1 MAGLQLGTN
10 YINSYEAAHDLL
22 QTTPYFRQDDW
33 QEFAKRGE
41 LDNYIGVLSRADEL
55 PSFDQFAEE
64 NRFDL
69 LDADKRYTYMANELL
84 GDKTNVDTERTLT
97 KYNDDGTITEYKQ
110 NMSDYDYTKYLLNQY
125 KDYKIAEENRQIEQE
140 RKDDMNGFVKFLAS
154 VAGTAGE
161 FTKGALD
168 LVSGVVSIV
177 GAPIGGIVT
186 AAQGDGFNKGER
198 EVLGGALDISDNI
211 GLTEAL
217 DKFERENTF
226 LKDLDGNL
234 TSFGKIF
241 GQTAYSFG
249 QIIIPGVIGKALSA
263 AGVSANIAGKIS
275 TGIYYTGM
283 TGNNIKD
290 MINDPRMATVPTWE
304 IIFNAAAKSAVEYAI
319 QVGVSKIFGTSTIDK
334 LIGIGGSSTQG
345 IFSKLGIS
353 ARGGLARVGL
363 EFVNEGVEEMLQQF
377 SNVLVDDFFG
387 IFEQNFGQ
395 LSDWNFQTMFDAFV
409 LGGIGGAFAG
419 SFRMMTMRRTPD
431 IKQRYSEKSGF
442 KVYNWFKSK
451 LANYEYINRYS
462 DVAQL
467 YDNIM
472 NDSKMTSEERIV
484 ATEQMYS
491 AMRVFGAYYNQ
502 IGEQRM
508 QAAEQMLTTM
518 KQYSRSLY
526 DDSKNIKKTTTQIFT
541 QLGNMRID
549 EQNAIIEKMKAAA
562 MTSVDNIVTRNNI
575 DTIDDQDLLNKTKQY
590 FNDNPDA
597 DYIVYTRDGKNVI
610 SFKNATFVPI
620 EYMKNLDSN
629 SVLKNQAEQTV
640 VDAIQNAKGLTVTLD
655 EIYTVFKKVTGRE
668 DVTNQEI
675 IYNLLFNESFQRIL
689 LTTANRE
696 VYRVLAHLKDIV
708 NNATRKTV
716 KDAIFKERMQQT
728 YDALAKNLVDY
739 LINQQT
745 AYYDNLS
752 ILTKEQKAY
761 IKNQRYSKDLANRV
775 RNNEKLSQDDYSVL
789 ENRVN
794 SMPAT
799 DEVRQEVIENLHS
812 DEQTARNNAMNVIER
827 YYRNIFN
834 SPYDNKTYLELSS
847 QGNAVFDEFLRN
859 LGKTLD
865 TLLDV
870 KANSVDAQIIAEL
883 YNEVNRQTIIRY
895 YRDQF
900 AEFTNG
906 NYDFTISK
914 GQFIIHENESVRQQ
928 GFDNFIEQHKQIRG
942 NYANIKGRTFTD
954 IRQNAAF
961 KYLNTVIN
969 KNVDIGTRS
978 TLDVRDLVYNSNY
991 LTKKA
996 KQEIEEQYGSITPI
1010 NTFLYLRNRF
1020 LEESGNTVSIIV
1032 TPEYDFV
1039 IVDVKPMIQMFKDEE
1054 FKVQTK
1060 NEVSISDYIK
1070 SEYLTGRLAD
1080 TKVRLGDENEYNPTS
1095 NIITVKKDTPA
1106 KVRVAI
1112 AHEFQHA
1119 IQVANNLNG
1128 GLDYNWLSN
1137 MTKRQQRAIINDIH
1151 RHRPELFET
1160 IVEGKKQNVTR
1171 GSELEFEIARNFI
1184 YDSTG
1189 ESQAYGAEGRDIVDY
1204 YPVITRRQGDS
1215 VSLITPWGSI
1225 YNVNG
1230 NMSQVPKYDFND
1242 INDINIIKQLLPNKN
1257 ISEWLNLNY
1266 TDMVRDIKGPAYEY
1280 YYGENNDTELSINGQ
1295 QLVEELT
1302 NIPFAEQETIE
1313 TKKKIYNFSDK
1324 DIEIM
1329 KRDAWFIIAPTIS
1342 FEEFLQLDIPYIRF
1356 SKNIQNHSSIY
1367 NSVTLLSTVKDLRET
1382 SIRKLK
1388 DFLFSATIGGTNN
1401 YIIYIG
1407 TVKAKDLMAFF
1418 DNYGMNEGIVSDNIL
1433 SKAEIYN
1440 YNYHNDVLTNL
1451 SNMSQAPEYDKLV
1464 NEYAKRTYNT
1474 QMTPNSLTG
1483 FIFPDGYVGFSE
1495 TMWTHEQF
1503 YQDLAKQFGARAD
1516 LFKDNLVEIALNT
1529 NRFSGAYVDSMTI
1542 RVNGKLNADQRTA
1555 LYDFVSD
1562 ALANDAQ
1569 IEIEDIPSGRYA
1581 GSEPGD
1587 YNARRLLARAGISIG
1602 GGSMSM
1608 AQPGDKRT
1616 RRIKAD
1622 VWKDTNL
1629 KYFNKRQGVDP
1640 RIQDLVINLDPAQT
1654 EPDLWEFIGGNR
1666 KGELNMWT
1674 LQEYIRNASRMNDYT
1689 FNKINQYVYQNNN
1702 IKTFNELQRLVD
1714 SFDIYFALSVA
1725 IRSIKNT
1732 NKLDLLNRKISY
1744 KNARKLYDQV
1754 ATDPRTERAVNKS
1767 LGYFNGYIDTR
1778 SGKAKYVPIELDL
1791 EAARISLLKRYDGTI
1806 NSIVNIAMRAK
1817 ASAILYNEHP
1827 YYRQRSGRGQTVS
1840 ADEQIDESRSRID
1853 FIADDSAQNAFNEV
1867 IYGYTREQMID
1878 KILDYTIEQAAMR
1891 GQIIKNTDALRAAI
1905 ERHSTDTIE
1914 NMFVELDL
1922 ADDMGVK
1929 VNNDMIALTPDENV
1943 QEQVAKNVNKNSI
1956 IKRPSSYKQ
1965 SIIQFAQTIRN
1976 RLSLREFKK
1985 LPEDVQQMFDKNG
1998 MLKSESYQN
2007 KSREELIQLKEL
2019 MKEIAAKAKR
2029 GEFEVKSDDLL
2040 RKEIKQLQ
2048 KENKQ
2053 LDKEIK
2059 NRPIVE
2065 KTINLANH
2073 EFTINSDAEMPNVLR
2088 QMINTSFET
2097 FADTDVK
2104 YLTGSDEKHLKL
2116 SLNEFTN
2123 KNAMRLSGLT
2133 SGDAEAIID
2142 YFNNAIVISNE
2153 QSLKIFNAIK
2163 MYTLAAV
2170 YDLARQ
2176 GQFVLSSDYITRIKE
2191 IMRAAGSQAGTDLA
2205 VFRNVIETFN
2215 PSKQI
2220 IQSMARSNGIEF
2232 DEQLVDDMIDAL
2244 SKNDIAKARV
2254 IKEQMY
2260 QDVLAKAKKGK
2271 VRRTIWDKLIAF
2283 ERMAMLSSP
2292 GTWVRNITS
2301 NYTVTFMNEIGGKLG
2316 KLFTGKFK
2324 KNVQGQYQIT
2334 DTKTTQEV
2342 YDFIK
2347 TNVEDSGLFALI
2359 KEGLNKWD
2367 PRVTAQKSKTA
2378 SQLTQMIMS
2387 TVENEVFSHSF
2398 NEGKGVKNT
2407 GYLLETFMSKVL
2419 SDNRWIDKRF
2429 KSYLGK
2435 MLTEDVKNGTVLAQ
2449 KPTSENKLKPIDLS
2463 HGLTPDIMNIVA
2475 DAYKLAAY
2483 DYMHRFN
2490 TFSKID
2496 ATIRE
2501 RGGNA
2506 VYFLWKQIM
2515 PFAAASWN
2523 WFIEGLSY
2531 TPIGL
2536 AKSIVDFAR
2545 MEKTID
2551 KLDYQRR
2558 KGDDVISSSFVRYL
2572 AQRNIGKGAI
2582 GTIGF
2587 LIGMM
2592 LGGFGVAEVDEED
2605 EKVKLHIG
2613 DIWLDITNLTGTQG
2627 ILLGMMV
2634 MNPSKGD
2641 AWDAIVQVADT
2652 LANDSTLESLF
2663 NLFRYSNSVGEFVV
2677 SYPMT
2682 IAGMF
2687 VPNALKA
2694 FNALIQPNKIKY
2706 SQGFKGDLEYFA
2718 QSLIPGFSYALNMR
2732 TDPFTGETQTKFN
2745 VPFII
2750 DFLNRMTPIKLYNYR
2765 VSELEKKV
2773 LELQAQS
2780 GESLTTNELTG
2791 RYSDIGQ
2798 LNGEDVVKLNQKY
2811 GELNNK
2817 ILTQFF
2823 NNKIV
2828 VRVQNEDGTFSELRY
2843 NQMTNEQRA
2852 NAYNSLT
2859 SKNATYAK
2867 IYVWTQAGNKYY
2879 ATNEMFDILRELGI
2893 RQNVYREVGKKTG
2906 FVK

>member
-1 MAGLQLGTN
+1 MAGLQLGSN
-10 YINSYEAAHDLL
+10 YLNSYEAAHDLL

-55 PSFDQFAEE
+55 PSFDQFAKE

-97 KYNDDGTITEYKQ
+97 KYNDDGTTTEYKQ

-125 KDYKIAEENRQIEQE
+125 KDYKIAKENRQIEQE
-140 RKDDMNGFVKFLAS
+140 RKDDINGFVKFLAS

-177 GAPIGGIVT
+177 SAPIGGIIS

-234 TSFGKIF
+234 TSFGKLF

-249 QIIIPGVIGKALSA
+249 QIMIPGIVGKALSA
-263 AGVSANIAGKIS
+263 AGVGANVAGKIS
-275 TGIYYTGM
+275 SGIYYTGL
-283 TGNNIKD
+283 TSNNIKD
-290 MINDPRMATVPTWE
+290 MINDPSMATVPTWE
-304 IIFNAAAKSAVEYAI
+304 IVFNAAAKSAVEYAV
-319 QVGVSKIFGTSTIDK
+319 QVGVSKIFGTSTIDR
-334 LIGIGGSSTQG
+334 LIGIGGSSTKG
-345 IFSKLGIS
+345 IFSKLGIN
-353 ARGGLARVGL
+353 ARGGLARIGL

-395 LSDWNFQTMFDAFV
+395 LSDWNFQTMFDAFI
-409 LGGIGGAFAG
+409 LGGIGGAIAG

-442 KVYNWFKSK
+442 KAYNWFKSK

-467 YDNIM
+467 YDTIM
-472 NDSKMTSEERIV
+472 NDSKMTSEERII

-502 IGEQRM
+502 TGEQRM

-526 DDSKNIKKTTTQIFT
+526 DDSKNIKKAATQIFT

-562 MTSVDNIVTRNNI
+562 MTSVDNIVTRDNV
-575 DTIDDQDLLNKTKQY
+575 DTIDDPDLLNKTKQY
-590 FNDNPDA
+590 FDDNPDA
-597 DYIVYTRDGKNVI
+597 DYIVYTRDGKNII

-629 SVLKNQAEQTV
+629 AVLKNQAEQVT
-640 VDAIQNAKGLTVTLD
+640 VDAIQNAKGLTVALD
-655 EIYTVFKKVTGRE
+655 EIYTIFKKVTGRE

-752 ILTKEQKAY
+752 ILTKAQKVY

-775 RNNEKLSQDDYSVL
+775 RNNEKLSQADYNVL

-847 QGNAVFDEFLRN
+847 QGNAVFNEFLRN

-870 KANSVDAQIIAEL
+870 KANSADAQIIAEL

-928 GFDNFIEQHKQIRG
+928 GFNNFIEQHKQIRG

-954 IRQNAAF
+954 VRQDAVS
-961 KYLNTVIN
+961 KYLNNVIG
-969 KNVDIGTRS
+969 KNIDIGTRS
-978 TLDVRDLVYNSNY
+978 TLDVRDLVYNSDY

-1020 LEESGNTVSIIV
+1020 LEESGNTVSITV

-1039 IVDVKPMIQMFKDEE
+1039 VVDVKPMIQMFKDEE
-1054 FKVQTK
+1054 FKVQTNK
-1060 NEVSISDYIK
+1060 EVNISNYIK
-1070 SEYLTGRLAD
+1070 SEYLIGRLAD
-1080 TKVRLGDENEYNPTS
+1080 VKVRLGDTNEYNPTS
-1095 NIITVKKDTPA
+1095 NIITIKKDTPA

-1137 MTKRQQRAIINDIH
+1137 MTKRQQRAIINDIR

-1204 YPVITRRQGDS
+1204 YPVIVQRRGNDIT
-1215 VSLITPWGSI
+1215 LMTPWGSQYTVGSSNQSQRFVQDLDMLLSEVVEKDANSVLDEI
-1225 YNVNG
+1225 YKNGQITTEQYRQYQQSLVNANNWSNEHYDTLYYAYG
-1230 NMSQVPKYDFND
+1230 FHLDNSTKQKILSTITPQLKRDMQVYLWLRIAPDMNFNEFL
-1242 INDINIIKQLLPNKN
+1242 NIEIPFVR
-1257 ISEWLNLNY
+1257 ISKDGRN
-1266 TDMVRDIKGPAYEY
+1266 TDTYYSAAYGADSLTRLTKGFD
-1280 YYGENNDTELSINGQ
+1280 GENIMINGRIKPSDI
-1295 QLVEELT
+1295 LGVFTRDNT
-1302 NIPFAEQETIE
+1302 N
-1313 TKKKIYNFSDK
+1313 
-1324 DIEIM
+1324 EIFVP
-1329 KRDAWFIIAPTIS
+1329 RAYFDEGDHYRIIIDTDGEIS
-1342 FEEFLQLDIPYIRF
+1342 KSEY
-1356 SKNIQNHSSIY
+1356 
-1367 NSVTLLSTVKDLRET
+1367 V
-1382 SIRKLK
+1382 
-1388 DFLFSATIGGTNN
+1388 G
-1401 YIIYIG
+1401 
-1407 TVKAKDLMAFF
+1407 
-1418 DNYGMNEGIVSDNIL
+1418 
-1433 SKAEIYN
+1433 
-1440 YNYHNDVLTNL
+1440 
-1451 SNMSQAPEYDKLV
+1451 NMSQAPEYDKLV

-1654 EPDLWEFIGGNR
+1654 EPDLWEFIGGTR

-1689 FNKINQYVYQNNN
+1689 FNKINQYVYQNDN

-1754 ATDPRTERAVNKS
+1754 ATDPRTEKAVSKAV
-1767 LGYFNGYIDTR
+1767 GYFDAYIDTR
-1778 SGKAKYVPIELDL
+1778 TGKARYIPIEIDR
-1791 EAARISLLKRYDGTI
+1791 EGARITMLKHYDGTI
-1806 NSIVNIAMRAK
+1806 NSVVNVAMRAK
-1817 ASAILYNEHP
+1817 AAAILYNEHP

-1891 GQIIKNTDALRAAI
+1891 GKIIKDTDTLRAAI

-1929 VNNDMIALTPDENV
+1929 VNDDMVALTPNENV

-1956 IKRPSSYKQ
+1956 LKKPSSYKQ

-1985 LPEDVQQMFDKNG
+1985 LPKDVQRMFDNNG

-2007 KSREELIQLKEL
+2007 KSREELVQLREL
-2019 MKEIAAKAKR
+2019 MREIAAKAKR
-2029 GEFEVKSDDLL
+2029 GEFEVKNDELL

-2142 YFNNAIVISNE
+2142 YFNNAVVISNE

-2232 DEQLVDDMIDAL
+2232 DEQLVDDMVDAL

-2334 DTKTTQEV
+2334 GIKTTQAV

-2367 PRVTAQKSKTA
+2367 PRATAQKSKVA
-2378 SQLTQMIMS
+2378 GQLTRMIMS
-2387 TVENEVFSHSF
+2387 TVENEIFSHSF
-2398 NEGKGVKNT
+2398 NEGKGIKNT

-2435 MLTEDVKNGTVLAQ
+2435 MLTEDIANGTVLAQ

-2463 HGLTPDIMNIVA
+2463 HGLTPDIMNIIA

-2506 VYFLWKQIM
+2506 MYFLWKQIM

-2523 WFIEGLSY
+2523 WFVEGISY

-2536 AKSIVDFAR
+2536 AKSIIDFAR
-2545 MEKTID
+2545 MEKTIE
-2551 KLDYQRR
+2551 KLDTQRR

-2582 GTIGF
+2582 GTVGF
-2587 LIGMM
+2587 IIGML

-2641 AWDAIVQVADT
+2641 AWDAIVQVTDT
-2652 LANDSTLESLF
+2652 LVNDSTLESLF
-2663 NLFRYSNSVGEFVV
+2663 NLFRYSNSAGEFIV

-2706 SQGFKGDLEYFA
+2706 SKGFKGDLEYFA
-2718 QSLIPGFSYALNMR
+2718 QSLIPGFSYALNTR
-2732 TDPFTGETQTKFN
+2732 TDPFTGETQTKFD

-2798 LNGEDVVKLNQKY
+2798 LSDEDIVKLNQKY
-2811 GELNNK
+2811 GQLNNEV
-2817 ILTQFF
+2817 LTKFF
-2823 NNKIV
+2823 NNQVV
-2828 VRVQNEDGTFSELRY
+2828 VRVQNEDGTFDELRY
-2843 NQMTNEQRA
+2843 NQMTDEQRA
-2852 NAYNSLT
+2852 SAYNSLT

-2879 ATNEMFDILRELGI
+2879 ATNEMFDTLRELGI

>member
-1 MAGLQLGTN
+1 MAGLQLGSN
-10 YINSYEAAHDLL
+10 YLNSYEAAHDLL

-84 GDKTNVDTERTLT
+84 GDKTNVDTERILT

-249 QIIIPGVIGKALSA
+249 QILIPGVVGKTLSA
-263 AGVSANIAGKIS
+263 AGVSANVAGKIS

-283 TGNNIKD
+283 TGNNVKD
-290 MINDPRMATVPTWE
+290 MMNDPSMATVPTWE
-304 IIFNAAAKSAVEYAI
+304 IIFNAVAKSAVEYAI

-345 IFSKLGIS
+345 IFGKLGIS
-353 ARGGLARVGL
+353 ARGGLARIGL

-442 KVYNWFKSK
+442 KAYNWFKSK

-526 DDSKNIKKTTTQIFT
+526 DDSKNIKKAATQIFT

-562 MTSVDNIVTRNNI
+562 MTSVNNIVTRDNI
-575 DTIDDQDLLNKTKQY
+575 DSIDDQDLLNKTKQY
-590 FNDNPDA
+590 FDDNPDV

-640 VDAIQNAKGLTVTLD
+640 VDAIQNAKGLNVALD
-655 EIYTVFKKVTGRE
+655 EIYTIFKKVTGRE

-675 IYNLLFNESFQRIL
+675 VYNLLFNESFQRIL

-775 RNNEKLSQDDYSVL
+775 RNNEKLSQADYSVL

-799 DEVRQEVIENLHS
+799 DEVRQQVIENLHS
-812 DEQTARNNAMNVIER
+812 NEQTARNNAMNVIER
-827 YYRNIFN
+827 YYRNVFN

-847 QGNAVFDEFLRN
+847 QGNAIFDEFLRN

-870 KANSVDAQIIAEL
+870 KANSTDAQIIAEL

-914 GQFIIHENESVRQQ
+914 GQFVIHENESVKQQ

-942 NYANIKGRTFTD
+942 NYANIEGRTFTD
-954 IRQNAAF
+954 IRQNAAS

-969 KNVDIGTRS
+969 KDIDVGTRS
-978 TLDVRDLVYNSNY
+978 TLDVRDLVYNSDY

-1020 LEESGNTVSIIV
+1020 LNESGNTVSIIV

-1039 IVDVKPMIQMFKDEE
+1039 VVDVKPMIQMFKDEE

-1080 TKVRLGDENEYNPTS
+1080 TKVRLGDANEYNPTS
-1095 NIITVKKDTPA
+1095 NIITIKKDTPA

-1137 MTKRQQRAIINDIH
+1137 MTKRQQRAIINDIR

-1160 IVEGKKQNVTR
+1160 IVEGKKQNITR

-1204 YPVITRRQGDS
+1204 YPVIVQRRGNDIT
-1215 VSLITPWGSI
+1215 LMTPWGSQYAISGSNQSQRFAQDLDMLLSEVVEKDANSVLDEI
-1225 YNVNG
+1225 YKNG
-1230 NMSQVPKYDFND
+1230 QITTEEYRKYQQSLANAYQWSNEHYDTLYYAYGFHLNNSTKQKILSTITPQLKHDMQVYLWLRIAPDMNFNEFL
-1242 INDINIIKQLLPNKN
+1242 NIEIPFVR
-1257 ISEWLNLNY
+1257 ISKDGQN
-1266 TDMVRDIKGPAYEY
+1266 TDTYYSAAYGADSLTRLTKGFD
-1280 YYGENNDTELSINGQ
+1280 GENIMINGRIKPSDI
-1295 QLVEELT
+1295 LGVFTRDNT
-1302 NIPFAEQETIE
+1302 N
-1313 TKKKIYNFSDK
+1313 
-1324 DIEIM
+1324 EIFVP
-1329 KRDAWFIIAPTIS
+1329 RAYFDEGDHYRIIIDADGEIS
-1342 FEEFLQLDIPYIRF
+1342 KSEY
-1356 SKNIQNHSSIY
+1356 
-1367 NSVTLLSTVKDLRET
+1367 V
-1382 SIRKLK
+1382 
-1388 DFLFSATIGGTNN
+1388 G
-1401 YIIYIG
+1401 
-1407 TVKAKDLMAFF
+1407 
-1418 DNYGMNEGIVSDNIL
+1418 
-1433 SKAEIYN
+1433 
-1440 YNYHNDVLTNL
+1440 
-1451 SNMSQAPEYDKLV
+1451 NMSQAPEYDKLV

-1853 FIADDSAQNAFNEV
+1853 FITDDSAQNAFNEV

-2153 QSLKIFNAIK
+2153 QSLKIFNAVK

-2316 KLFTGKFK
+2316 KLFTSKFK

-2334 DTKTTQEV
+2334 GTKTTQEV

-2398 NEGKGVKNT
+2398 NENKGIKNT

-2483 DYMHRFN
+2483 DYMHKFN

-2523 WFIEGLSY
+2523 WFVEGLSY

-2592 LGGFGVAEVDEED
+2592 LGGFGVAEVDDED
-2605 EKVKLHIG
+2605 KKVKLHIG

-2677 SYPMT
+2677 SYPTT

-2718 QSLIPGFSYALNMR
+2718 QSLIPGFSYTLNMR

-2780 GESLTTNELTG
+2780 GKSLTTNELTG

-2798 LNGEDVVKLNQKY
+2798 LSGEDVVKLNQKY

-2852 NAYNSLT
+2852 NAYNSLI

>member
-1 MAGLQLGTN
+1 MAGLQLGSN
-10 YINSYEAAHDLL
+10 YLNSYEAAHDLL

-97 KYNDDGTITEYKQ
+97 KYNDDGTMTEYKQ

-168 LVSGVVSIV
+168 LVSGVLSIV
-177 GAPIGGIVT
+177 SAPIGGIIS

-234 TSFGKIF
+234 TSFGKLF

-249 QIIIPGVIGKALSA
+249 QIMIPGIVGKALSA
-263 AGVSANIAGKIS
+263 AGVGANVAGKIS
-275 TGIYYTGM
+275 SGIYYTGL

-290 MINDPRMATVPTWE
+290 MINDPSMATVPTWE
-304 IIFNAAAKSAVEYAI
+304 IVFNAAAKSAVEYAV
-319 QVGVSKIFGTSTIDK
+319 QVGVSKIFGTSTIDR
-334 LIGIGGSSTQG
+334 LIGIGGSSTKG
-345 IFSKLGIS
+345 IFSKLGIN
-353 ARGGLARVGL
+353 ARGGLARIGL

-409 LGGIGGAFAG
+409 LGGIGGAIAG

-442 KVYNWFKSK
+442 KAYNWFKSK

-467 YDNIM
+467 YDTIM
-472 NDSKMTSEERIV
+472 NDSKMTSEERII

-526 DDSKNIKKTTTQIFT
+526 DDSKNIKKAATQIFT

-562 MTSVDNIVTRNNI
+562 MTSVDNIVTRDNV
-575 DTIDDQDLLNKTKQY
+575 DTIDDPDLLNKTKQY
-590 FNDNPDA
+590 FDDNPDA
-597 DYIVYTRDGKNVI
+597 DYIVYTRDGKNII

-629 SVLKNQAEQTV
+629 AVLKNQAEQVT
-640 VDAIQNAKGLTVTLD
+640 VDAIQNAKGLTVALD
-655 EIYTVFKKVTGRE
+655 EIYTIFKKVTGRE

-728 YDALAKNLVDY
+728 YDTLAKNLVDY

-752 ILTKEQKAY
+752 ILTKEQKIY

-799 DEVRQEVIENLHS
+799 DEVRQQVIENLHS
-812 DEQTARNNAMNVIER
+812 NEQTARNNAMNVIER
-827 YYRNIFN
+827 YYRNTFN

-847 QGNAVFDEFLRN
+847 QGNAIFDEFLRN

-870 KANSVDAQIIAEL
+870 KANSADAQIIAEL

-914 GQFIIHENESVRQQ
+914 GQFVIHENESVKQQ
-928 GFDNFIEQHKQIRG
+928 GFNNFIEQRRQIRG
-942 NYANIKGRTFTD
+942 NYANIEGRTFTD
-954 IRQNAAF
+954 IRQNAAS

-969 KNVDIGTRS
+969 KNIDVGTRS
-978 TLDVRDLVYNSNY
+978 ILDVRDLVYNSGY

-1020 LEESGNTVSIIV
+1020 LNESGNTVSIIV

-1039 IVDVKPMIQMFKDEE
+1039 VVDVKPMIQMFKDEE

-1060 NEVSISDYIK
+1060 NEVNISDYIK

-1080 TKVRLGDENEYNPTS
+1080 TKVKLGDTNEYDPTS

-1128 GLDYNWLSN
+1128 GLDYKWLSN
-1137 MTKRQQRAIINDIH
+1137 MTKRQQRAIINDIR

-1160 IVEGKKQNVTR
+1160 TIEGKKQNITR

-1204 YPVITRRQGDS
+1204 YPVIVQRRGND
-1215 VSLITPWGSI
+1215 ITLTVPWGSQYAINSNNQSQRFAQDLNMLLSEVVEKDANSVLDEI
-1225 YNVNG
+1225 YKNGQITTEEYRKYQQSLANAYRWSNEHYDTLYYAYGFHLNNSTKQKILSTITPQLKRDMQVYLWLRIAPDMNFNEFLNVEIPF
-1230 NMSQVPKYDFND
+1230 VR
-1242 INDINIIKQLLPNKN
+1242 
-1257 ISEWLNLNY
+1257 ISKDEQN
-1266 TDMVRDIKGPAYEY
+1266 TDTYYSAAYGADSLTRLTKGFD
-1280 YYGENNDTELSINGQ
+1280 GENIMINGRIKPSDI
-1295 QLVEELT
+1295 LGVFTRDNT
-1302 NIPFAEQETIE
+1302 N
-1313 TKKKIYNFSDK
+1313 
-1324 DIEIM
+1324 EIFVPQAYFDEGDHY
-1329 KRDAWFIIAPTIS
+1329 RIIIDTDGEIS
-1342 FEEFLQLDIPYIRF
+1342 KSEY
-1356 SKNIQNHSSIY
+1356 
-1367 NSVTLLSTVKDLRET
+1367 V
-1382 SIRKLK
+1382 
-1388 DFLFSATIGGTNN
+1388 G
-1401 YIIYIG
+1401 
-1407 TVKAKDLMAFF
+1407 
-1418 DNYGMNEGIVSDNIL
+1418 
-1433 SKAEIYN
+1433 
-1440 YNYHNDVLTNL
+1440 
-1451 SNMSQAPEYDKLV
+1451 NMSQAPEYDKLV
-1464 NEYAKRTYNT
+1464 NEYAKRTYNA

-1629 KYFNKRQGVDP
+1629 KYFDKRKGVDP

-1674 LQEYIRNASRMNDYT
+1674 LQEYIRNASQMNDYT
-1689 FNKINQYVYQNNN
+1689 FNKINQYVYQNDS

-1754 ATDPRTERAVNKS
+1754 ATDPRTEKAVSKAV
-1767 LGYFNGYIDTR
+1767 GYFDAYIDTR
-1778 SGKAKYVPIELDL
+1778 TGKAKYIPIEIDR
-1791 EAARISLLKRYDGTI
+1791 EGARITMLKHYDGTI
-1806 NSIVNIAMRAK
+1806 NSVVNVAMRTK
-1817 ASAILYNEHP
+1817 AAAILYNEHP

-1922 ADDMGVK
+1922 ADDMGIK
-1929 VNNDMIALTPDENV
+1929 VNDDMVALTPDENA
-1943 QEQVAKNVNKNSI
+1943 QEQVAKNINKNSI
-1956 IKRPSSYKQ
+1956 LKRPSSYKQ

-2029 GEFEVKSDDLL
+2029 GEFEIKSDELL

-2133 SGDAEAIID
+2133 SGDAEAIVD

-2153 QSLKIFNAIK
+2153 QSLKIFNAVK

-2334 DTKTTQEV
+2334 GTKTTQEV

-2367 PRVTAQKSKTA
+2367 PRTTAQKSKVA
-2378 SQLTQMIMS
+2378 GQLTQMIMS
-2387 TVENEVFSHSF
+2387 TIENEIFSHSF
-2398 NEGKGVKNT
+2398 NEGKGIKNT
-2407 GYLLETFMSKVL
+2407 GYLLETFMSKML

-2435 MLTEDVKNGTVLAQ
+2435 MLTEDIASGHV
-2449 KPTSENKLKPIDLS
+2449 SIDN
-2463 HGLTPDIMNIVA
+2463 GLTPNIMNIVA

-2490 TFSKID
+2490 TFNKID

-2506 VYFLWKQIM
+2506 VYFLWKQVM

-2523 WFIEGLSY
+2523 WFNEGLSY

-2536 AKSIVDFAR
+2536 VRSIVQFAR
-2545 MEKTID
+2545 MENTIE
-2551 KLDYQRR
+2551 KLDTARR
-2558 KGDDVISSSFVRYL
+2558 KGEDVISSRFTRYI
-2572 AQRNIGKGAI
+2572 AERNIGKGAI
-2582 GTIGF
+2582 GTVGF
-2587 LIGMM
+2587 IIGML

-2780 GESLTTNELTG
+2780 GKSLTTNELTG

-2798 LNGEDVVKLNQKY
+2798 LSGEDVVKLNQKY

-2843 NQMTNEQRA
+2843 NQMTDEQRA
-2852 NAYNSLT
+2852 NAYKSLT

>member
-1 MAGLQLGTN
+1 MAGLQLGSN
-10 YINSYEAAHDLL
+10 YLNSYEAAHDLL

-55 PSFDQFAEE
+55 PSFDQFAKE

-97 KYNDDGTITEYKQ
+97 KYNDDGTTTEYKQ

-177 GAPIGGIVT
+177 SAPIGGIIS

-263 AGVSANIAGKIS
+263 AGIGANVAGKIS
-275 TGIYYTGM
+275 SGIYYTGL

-290 MINDPRMATVPTWE
+290 MINDPSMATVPTWE
-304 IIFNAAAKSAVEYAI
+304 IMFNAAAKSAVEYAV
-319 QVGVSKIFGTSTIDK
+319 QVGVSKIFGTSTIDR
-334 LIGIGGSSTQG
+334 LIGIGGSSTKG
-345 IFSKLGIS
+345 IFGKLGIS
-353 ARGGLARVGL
+353 ARGGLARIGL

-409 LGGIGGAFAG
+409 LGGIGGAIAG

-431 IKQRYSEKSGF
+431 IKQRYFEKSGL
-442 KVYNWFKSK
+442 KTYNWFKSK

-467 YDNIM
+467 YDTIM
-472 NDSKMTSEERIV
+472 NDSKMTSEQRLV

-526 DDSKNIKKTTTQIFT
+526 DDGKNIKKAATQIFA
-541 QLGNMRID
+541 QLNNMRVD

-562 MTSVDNIVTRNNI
+562 MISVDNIVTRDNV
-575 DTIDDQDLLNKTKQY
+575 DTIDDPDLLNKTKQY
-590 FNDNPDA
+590 FDDNPDA
-597 DYIVYTRDGKNVI
+597 DYIVYTRDGKNII

-629 SVLKNQAEQTV
+629 AVLKNQAEQVV
-640 VDAIQNAKGLTVTLD
+640 VDAIQNAKGLTVALD
-655 EIYTVFKKVTGRE
+655 EIYTIFKKVTGRE

-696 VYRVLAHLKDIV
+696 VYRVLARLKDIV

-752 ILTKEQKAY
+752 ILTKAQKKY

-775 RNNEKLSQDDYSVL
+775 RNNEKLSQADYNVL

-799 DEVRQEVIENLHS
+799 DEVRQQVIENLHS

-847 QGNAVFDEFLRN
+847 QGNAIFNEFLRN

-865 TLLDV
+865 TLLNV
-870 KANSVDAQIIAEL
+870 KANSADAQIIAEL

-928 GFDNFIEQHKQIRG
+928 GFNNFIEQHKQIRG
-942 NYANIKGRTFTD
+942 NYANIKNRTFTD
-954 IRQNAAF
+954 VRQDAAS
-961 KYLNTVIN
+961 KYLNNVIS
-969 KNVDIGTRS
+969 KSIDIGTRS
-978 TLDVRDLVYNSNY
+978 TLDVRDLVYNSDY

-1080 TKVRLGDENEYNPTS
+1080 TKVRLGDTNEYNPTS
-1095 NIITVKKDTPA
+1095 NIITIKKDTPA

-1112 AHEFQHA
+1112 AHEFQHV

-1137 MTKRQQRAIINDIH
+1137 MTKRQQRAIINDIR

-1189 ESQAYGAEGRDIVDY
+1189 ESQAYGTEGRDIVDY
-1204 YPVITRRQGDS
+1204 YPVIVQRRGNDIT
-1215 VSLITPWGSI
+1215 LITPWGSQYTIGSGNQSQRFAQDLDMLLSEVVEKDANSVLDEI
-1225 YNVNG
+1225 YKNGQITTEQYRQYQQSLVNANNWSNKHYDTLYYAYG
-1230 NMSQVPKYDFND
+1230 FHLDNSTKQKILSTITPQLKRDMQVYLWLRIAPDMNFNEFL
-1242 INDINIIKQLLPNKN
+1242 NIEIPFVR
-1257 ISEWLNLNY
+1257 ISKDGQN
-1266 TDMVRDIKGPAYEY
+1266 TDTYYSAAYGADSLTRLTKGFD
-1280 YYGENNDTELSINGQ
+1280 GENIMINGR
-1295 QLVEELT
+1295 
-1302 NIPFAEQETIE
+1302 IKP
-1313 TKKKIYNFSDK
+1313 S
-1324 DIEIM
+1324 
-1329 KRDAWFIIAPTIS
+1329 
-1342 FEEFLQLDIPYIRF
+1342 
-1356 SKNIQNHSSIY
+1356 
-1367 NSVTLLSTVKDLRET
+1367 
-1382 SIRKLK
+1382 
-1388 DFLFSATIGGTNN
+1388 
-1401 YIIYIG
+1401 
-1407 TVKAKDLMAFF
+1407 
-1418 DNYGMNEGIVSDNIL
+1418 
-1433 SKAEIYN
+1433 
-1440 YNYHNDVLTNL
+1440 DVLGVFTRDNTNEIFVPRAYFDEGDHYRIIIDTDGEI
-1451 SNMSQAPEYDKLV
+1451 SKSEYVGNMSQAPEYDKLV

-1542 RVNGKLNADQRTA
+1542 RVNGKLNADQRTT

-1616 RRIKAD
+1616 RRIKVD

-1629 KYFNKRQGVDP
+1629 KYFDKRKNIDP
-1640 RIQDLVINLDPAQT
+1640 RIQDLAINTDPAQA
-1654 EPDLWEFIGGNR
+1654 EPDFWDLIGGSR

-1674 LQEYIRNASRMNDYT
+1674 LQEYIRNASQMNDYT
-1689 FNKINQYVYQNNN
+1689 FNKINQYVYQNSN
-1702 IKTFNELQRLVD
+1702 IKSFKELQRLAD

-1732 NKLDLLNRKISY
+1732 GKLDLLNRKISY

-1778 SGKAKYVPIELDL
+1778 SGKAKYIPIELDL
-1791 EAARISLLKRYDGTI
+1791 EGARISLLKRYDGTI
-1806 NSIVNIAMRAK
+1806 NSVVNVAMRTK
-1817 ASAILYNEHP
+1817 AAAILYNEHP

-1840 ADEQIDESRSRID
+1840 ADEQIDENRSRID
-1853 FIADDSAQNAFNEV
+1853 FIADDSAQDAFNEV

-1891 GQIIKNTDALRAAI
+1891 GKIIKDTDALRAAI

-1929 VNNDMIALTPDENV
+1929 VNDDMVALTPNENV

-1956 IKRPSSYKQ
+1956 LKKPSSYKQ

-2007 KSREELIQLKEL
+2007 KSREELVQLREL
-2019 MKEIAAKAKR
+2019 MREIAAKAKR
-2029 GEFEVKSDDLL
+2029 GEFEVKNDELL

-2065 KTINLANH
+2065 KTINLSNH

-2142 YFNNAIVISNE
+2142 YFNNAVVISNE

-2232 DEQLVDDMIDAL
+2232 DEQLVDDMVDAL
-2244 SKNDIAKARV
+2244 SENDIAKARV

-2271 VRRTIWDKLIAF
+2271 VRRTIWDKLISF

-2334 DTKTTQEV
+2334 GIKTTQAV

-2367 PRVTAQKSKTA
+2367 PRTTAQKSKVA
-2378 SQLTQMIMS
+2378 GQLTRMIMS
-2387 TVENEVFSHSF
+2387 TVENEIFSHSF
-2398 NEGKGVKNT
+2398 NEGKGIKNT

-2435 MLTEDVKNGTVLAQ
+2435 MLTEDIANGTVLAQ

-2506 VYFLWKQIM
+2506 AYFVWKQIM

-2523 WFIEGLSY
+2523 WFMEGLSY

-2587 LIGMM
+2587 IIGML
-2592 LGGFGVAEVDEED
+2592 LGGFGVAEVDDED
-2605 EKVKLHIG
+2605 DKVKLHIG
-2613 DIWLDITNLTGTQG
+2613 DIWIDITNITGSQG
-2627 ILLGMMV
+2627 ILLGMMI

-2641 AWDAIVQVADT
+2641 AWDAMVQVADT
-2652 LANDSTLESLF
+2652 LVNDSTLESLF
-2663 NLFRYSNSVGEFVV
+2663 NLFRYSNSAGEFVLN
-2677 SYPMT
+2677 YPMT
-2682 IAGMF
+2682 VAGMF

-2694 FNALIQPNKIKY
+2694 FNSLIQPNEIKY
-2706 SQGFKGDLEYFA
+2706 SSGFLGDLEYFA
-2718 QSLIPGFSYALNMR
+2718 QSLIPGFSYTLA
-2732 TDPFTGETQTKFN
+2732 THVDPFTGQVQTKYKI
-2745 VPFII
+2745 PFIF
-2750 DFLNRMTPIKLYNYR
+2750 DFINRMSPIKLYMYE
-2765 VSELEKKV
+2765 VSDIEKKV
-2773 LELQAQS
+2773 LELEAQS
-2780 GESLTTNELTG
+2780 GKTLTTNELTG
-2791 RYSDIGQ
+2791 KYTDIGQ
-2798 LNGEDVVKLNQKY
+2798 LSTEDVVKLNQKY
-2811 GELNNK
+2811 GELNNDT
-2817 ILTQFF
+2817 LTKFF
-2823 NNKIV
+2823 NNQIT
-2828 VRVQNEDGTFSELRY
+2828 VRVQNEDGTYDELRY
-2843 NQMTNEQRA
+2843 NQMTDEQRA

-2867 IYVWTQAGNKYY
+2867 IYVWTQGGNKYY
-2879 ATNEMFDILRELGI
+2879 ATNDMFDILRELGI
-2893 RQNVYREVGKKTG
+2893 RQNVYREVGNKKG

>member
-1 MAGLQLGTN
+1 MAGLQLGSN
-10 YINSYEAAHDLL
+10 YLNSYEAAHDLL

-84 GDKTNVDTERTLT
+84 GDKTNVDTERTLI
-97 KYNDDGTITEYKQ
+97 KYNDDGTTTEYKQ

-168 LVSGVVSIV
+168 LVSGVLSIV
-177 GAPIGGIVT
+177 SAPIGGAIST
-186 AAQGDGFNKGER
+186 AQGDGFNKGER

-241 GQTAYSFG
+241 GQTAYSLG
-249 QIIIPGVIGKALSA
+249 PILIAGVVGKALSA
-263 AGVSANIAGKIS
+263 VGVSANIAGKIS

-290 MINDPRMATVPTWE
+290 MINDPSMATIPTWE
-304 IIFNAAAKSAVEYAI
+304 IMFNAAAKSAVEYAI
-319 QVGVSKIFGTSTIDK
+319 QVGVSKIFGTSTIDR
-334 LIGIGGSSTQG
+334 LIGIGGSSTKG
-345 IFSKLGIS
+345 IFGKLGIS
-353 ARGGLARVGL
+353 ARGGLARIGL

-419 SFRMMTMRRTPD
+419 SFRMMTMRRTSD
-431 IKQRYSEKSGF
+431 IKQRYSEKSGL
-442 KVYNWFKSK
+442 KAYNWFKSK

-472 NDSKMTSEERIV
+472 NDSKMTSEERII

-526 DDSKNIKKTTTQIFT
+526 DDSKNIKKAATQIFT

-549 EQNAIIEKMKAAA
+549 EQNAIIEKMKVAA
-562 MTSVDNIVTRNNI
+562 MTNVDNIVTRDNV
-575 DTIDDQDLLNKTKQY
+575 DSIDDPDLLNKTKQY
-590 FNDNPDA
+590 FDDNPDA
-597 DYIVYTRDGKNVI
+597 DYIVYTRDGKNII

-629 SVLKNQAEQTV
+629 AVLKNQAEQVV
-640 VDAIQNAKGLTVTLD
+640 VDAIQNAKGLTVALD
-655 EIYTVFKKVTGRE
+655 EIYTIFKKVTGRE

-752 ILTKEQKAY
+752 ILTKAQKAY

-775 RNNEKLSQDDYSVL
+775 RNNEKLSQADYNVL

-799 DEVRQEVIENLHS
+799 DEVRQQVIENLHS

-847 QGNAVFDEFLRN
+847 QGNAIFNEFLRN

-870 KANSVDAQIIAEL
+870 KANSADAQIIAKL

-928 GFDNFIEQHKQIRG
+928 GFNNFIEQHKQIRG

-954 IRQNAAF
+954 VRQDAAS
-961 KYLNTVIN
+961 KYLNNVIS
-969 KNVDIGTRS
+969 KNIDIGTRS
-978 TLDVRDLVYNSNY
+978 ILDVRDLVYNSDY

-1060 NEVSISDYIK
+1060 NEVNISDYIK

-1080 TKVRLGDENEYNPTS
+1080 TKVRLGDTNEYNPTS
-1095 NIITVKKDTPA
+1095 NIITIKKDTPA

-1137 MTKRQQRAIINDIH
+1137 MTKRQQRAIINDIR

-1204 YPVITRRQGDS
+1204 YPVIVQRRGNDIT
-1215 VSLITPWGSI
+1215 LITPWGSQYTIGTGNQSQRFVQDLDMLLSEVVEKDANSILDEI
-1225 YNVNG
+1225 YKNGQITTEQYRQYQQSLVNANNWSNEHYDTLYYAYG
-1230 NMSQVPKYDFND
+1230 FHLDNSTKQKILSTITPQLKRDMQVYLWLRIAPDMNFNEFL
-1242 INDINIIKQLLPNKN
+1242 NIEIPFVR
-1257 ISEWLNLNY
+1257 ISKDGQN
-1266 TDMVRDIKGPAYEY
+1266 TDTYYSAAYGADSLTRLTKGFD
-1280 YYGENNDTELSINGQ
+1280 GENIMINGRIKPSDI
-1295 QLVEELT
+1295 LGVFTRDNT
-1302 NIPFAEQETIE
+1302 N
-1313 TKKKIYNFSDK
+1313 
-1324 DIEIM
+1324 EIFVP
-1329 KRDAWFIIAPTIS
+1329 RAYFDEGDHYRIIIDTDGEIS
-1342 FEEFLQLDIPYIRF
+1342 KSEY
-1356 SKNIQNHSSIY
+1356 
-1367 NSVTLLSTVKDLRET
+1367 V
-1382 SIRKLK
+1382 
-1388 DFLFSATIGGTNN
+1388 G
-1401 YIIYIG
+1401 
-1407 TVKAKDLMAFF
+1407 
-1418 DNYGMNEGIVSDNIL
+1418 
-1433 SKAEIYN
+1433 
-1440 YNYHNDVLTNL
+1440 
-1451 SNMSQAPEYDKLV
+1451 NMSQAPEYDKLV
-1464 NEYAKRTYNT
+1464 NEYAKRTYNA

-1503 YQDLAKQFGARAD
+1503 YQDLAKQFGTRAD

-1654 EPDLWEFIGGNR
+1654 EPDLWEFIGGTR
-1666 KGELNMWT
+1666 KGELNIWT

-1689 FNKINQYVYQNNN
+1689 FNKINQYVYQNDN

-1754 ATDPRTERAVNKS
+1754 ATDPRTEKAVSKAV
-1767 LGYFNGYIDTR
+1767 GYFDAYIDTR
-1778 SGKAKYVPIELDL
+1778 TGKARYIPIEIDR
-1791 EAARISLLKRYDGTI
+1791 EGARITMLKHYDGTI
-1806 NSIVNIAMRAK
+1806 NSVVNVAMRTK
-1817 ASAILYNEHP
+1817 AAAILYNEHP
-1827 YYRQRSGRGQTVS
+1827 YYRQRSGRGQIVS

-1878 KILDYTIEQAAMR
+1878 KILDYTVEQAAMR
-1891 GQIIKNTDALRAAI
+1891 GKIIKDTDALRAAI

-1922 ADDMGVK
+1922 ADDMGIK
-1929 VNNDMIALTPDENV
+1929 VNDDMVALTPNENV
-1943 QEQVAKNVNKNSI
+1943 QEQVAKNINKNSI
-1956 IKRPSSYKQ
+1956 LKKPSSYKQ

-1998 MLKSESYQN
+1998 MLRLESYQN
-2007 KSREELIQLKEL
+2007 KSREELAQLREL
-2019 MKEIAAKAKR
+2019 MREIAAKAKR
-2029 GEFEVKSDDLL
+2029 GEFEVKNDELL
-2040 RKEIKQLQ
+2040 HKEIKQLQ

-2104 YLTGSDEKHLKL
+2104 YLTSSDEKHLKL

-2142 YFNNAIVISNE
+2142 YFNNAVVISNE

-2163 MYTLAAV
+2163 MYTLAAL

-2232 DEQLVDDMIDAL
+2232 DEQLVDDMVDAL

-2334 DTKTTQEV
+2334 GIKTTQAV

-2367 PRVTAQKSKTA
+2367 PRATAQKSKVA
-2378 SQLTQMIMS
+2378 GQLTRMIMS
-2387 TVENEVFSHSF
+2387 TVENEIFSHSF
-2398 NEGKGVKNT
+2398 NEGKGIKNT

-2435 MLTEDVKNGTVLAQ
+2435 MLTEDIANGTVLAQ
-2449 KPTSENKLKPIDLS
+2449 KPNSENKLKPIDLS
-2463 HGLTPDIMNIVA
+2463 HGLTPDIMNIIA

-2523 WFIEGLSY
+2523 WFVEGISY

-2582 GTIGF
+2582 GTVGF
-2587 LIGMM
+2587 IIGML

-2706 SQGFKGDLEYFA
+2706 SKGFKGDLEYFA
-2718 QSLIPGFSYALNMR
+2718 QSLIPGFSYALNTR
-2732 TDPFTGETQTKFN
+2732 TDPFTGETQTKFD

-2798 LNGEDVVKLNQKY
+2798 LSGEDVVKLNQKY

-2828 VRVQNEDGTFSELRY
+2828 VRVQNEDGTFDELRY